1 MTNQPSKKERAF
13 ARDNRIDLLR
23 SIGLSLIILAHVLPP
38 PLLFN
43 LRTFDVPL
51 MVFVSGLTCYGK
63 ELSYSWKYLFRRF
76 ARLVFPV
83 WIFLT
88 IYFVPIVLLRFIGI
102 DLGLNFRHVWGSF
115 LLLDGIGYVWIIR
128 VFLLIAM
135 ITPLLIKFN
144 KAMRNQFVFTL
155 TFSLFL
161 CCYLLITYL
170 GIGTDISIV
179 SNWLY
184 YIIGYGFL
192 FLLGVRIKDFSRV
205 GGMVFFSVMLL
216 LFTVQAF
223 VDVHQIEWTKP
234 IILHIND
241 FKYPPTNVFMLYGL
255 IMSVVVYAIVYLKR
269 REHLNPIVRFVGCN
283 SIWIYLWHIPF
294 VAVTAKMDM
303 EWWIRYVAVYVC
315 ALLVYSIQLLLLKK
329 LKARFNYRIFNY
341 LEG

>member
-1 MTNQPSKKERAF
+1 M
-13 ARDNRIDLLR
+13 RDNNIDLIR
-23 SIGLSLIILAHVLPP
+23 TVGLSLIILAHVCPP
-38 PLLFN
+38 IMVLN
-43 LRTFDVPL
+43 VRSFDVPL
-51 MVFVSGLTCYGK
+51 MVFVSGLTCHGK
-63 ELSYSWKYLFRRF
+63 SIKFSWEYLYRRF
-76 ARLVFPV
+76 SRLVFPV

-102 DLGLNFRHVWGSF
+102 DLGLNFRHVWGSY

-135 ITPLLIKFN
+135 IAPLLLRIN
-144 KAMRNQFVFTL
+144 NAMRNQYVFTL
-155 TFSLFL
+155 TFSMCL
-161 CCYLLITYL
+161 CCYLLITYW
-170 GIGTDISIV
+170 GIGTDVSIV

-184 YIIGYGFL
+184 YVIGYGFL
-192 FLLGVRIKDFSRV
+192 FLLGVRIKGFSRV
-205 GGMVFFSVMLL
+205 GGMVFFGVMLL

-241 FKYPPTNVFMLYGL
+241 FKYPPTNVFILYGL
-255 IMSVVVYAIVYLKR
+255 IMSVVLYAMVYQKE
-269 REHLNPIVRFVGCN
+269 RERLNPIVRFVGCN

-303 EWWIRYVAVYVC
+303 EWWIRYVVVYVC
-315 ALLVYSIQLLLLKK
+315 ALVVYNVQRLLLKK
-329 LKARFNYRIFNY
+329 LRATYHYRIFDY